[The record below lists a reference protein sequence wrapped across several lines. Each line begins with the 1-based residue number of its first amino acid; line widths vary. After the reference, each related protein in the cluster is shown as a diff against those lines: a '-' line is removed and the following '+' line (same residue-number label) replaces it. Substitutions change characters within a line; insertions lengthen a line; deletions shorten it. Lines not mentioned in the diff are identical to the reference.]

1 MLWSGGDV
9 GEKID
14 LNLDVLNVLIESY
27 DFISSRYCFI
37 NIEVNEILGVYGEE
51 NAVCWMIEFLG
62 DAKLSLE
69 YNFLLYDI

>member
-51 NAVCWMIEFLG
+51 NAVC
-62 DAKLSLE
+62 
-69 YNFLLYDI
+69 